1 LTNFNIVSN
10 HLLPDKLDTHVISK
24 MRHPPG
30 THYRIA
36 ALNVT
41 SLSYIMPSV
50 IIKHNNPLRIV
61 YIAVL
66 SRSMYLLD
74 SIA

>member
-10 HLLPDKLDTHVISK
+10 HLPPDKPMSSQRCVT
-24 MRHPPG
+24 PPG
-30 THYRIA
+30 TQYPIA
-36 ALNVT
+36 ALNVI

-66 SRSMYLLD
+66 SRSMYLVD